1 MEELIALAIYIALFI
16 GISGLVMI
24 ATNILYDLT
33 AALIPIIAVIVIV
46 VSILMGF
53 FVALKNTVTAY
64 RKVYGKGK

>member
-1 MEELIALAIYIALFI
+1 MAELIALAIYIAIFI
-16 GISGLVMI
+16 GVSGLVMV

>member
-53 FVALKNTVTAY
+53 FVALKNTVSAY